1 MPRIHLDRLPQL
13 ARRLQ
18 RFVKKVKHRLLI
30 KRVIMHGSAARGDL
44 TESSDIDL
52 VFIGD
57 FQERWLDRHRPISA
71 LVPDNL
77 PVEFFCYKPEEFEQ
91 GVARGNPFLREVQK
105 WGRELTGDEPLELRH
120 RGQDREEQARAMR
133 QKVAKTNHHNRDTP

>member
-1 MPRIHLDRLPQL
+1 MKQRLP
-13 ARRLQ
+13 
-18 RFVKKVKHRLLI
+18 I
-30 KRVIMHGSAARGDL
+30 ERVIMHGSAARGDL

-71 LVPDNL
+71 LVPAYL

-91 GVARGNPFLREVQK
+91 GLAGGNPFLHEVKK

-120 RGQDREEQARAMR
+120 RGQEREERAKAVRARHP
-133 QKVAKTNHHNRDTP
+133 AKEKTRRNRKTVESRRVTIRKFKGLGA

>member
-18 RFVKKVKHRLLI
+18 RFVKKVKQRLPVD
-30 KRVIMHGSAARGDL
+30 RVIMHGSAARGDL

-52 VFIGD
+52 VFIGHFPD
-57 FQERWLDRHRPISA
+57 RWLHRHRPISD
-71 LVPDNL
+71 LVPDYL
-77 PVEFFCYKPEEFEQ
+77 PVEFFCYNPEEFEQ
-91 GVARGNPFLREVQK
+91 GLARGNPFLHEVKK

-120 RGQDREEQARAMR
+120 RGQDREEAARR
-133 QKVAKTNHHNRDTP
+133 RREREREGSKS